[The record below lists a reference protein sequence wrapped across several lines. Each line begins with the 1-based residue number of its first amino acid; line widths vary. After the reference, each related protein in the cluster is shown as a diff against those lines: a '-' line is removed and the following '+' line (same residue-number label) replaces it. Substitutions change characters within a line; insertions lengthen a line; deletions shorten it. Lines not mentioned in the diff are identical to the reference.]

1 MSMLPT
7 VLTSAPALAG
17 RAALPPPTPRRRRAG
32 QRARWLAARTRNAAR
47 HGLLIASV
55 GTVVVIA
62 ALLLFVLVPQR
73 VDRALAAQIAAL
85 SPERDTLL
93 LHVDLLAA
101 RRALTQLETS
111 IAAAAMATR
120 ADATPPRFAAATA
133 DLSVVAPIPLARDR
147 AAHDLQQQLLRIR
160 QAPLVESY
168 RALADTPLL
177 RDDARV
183 RGIIDSI
190 EQRHAE
196 REAYAALSGPDAR
209 YALMTA
215 RLMQLG
221 QHLTRLA
228 ESTYATALARTEA
241 TEATEAAPR
250 ATVAVDTA
258 TAAALL
264 VVRPPMPDR
273 ALEHARTAAAD
284 TVARTE
290 RALLDATT
298 RNADLRARRTALRA
312 RMALEIP
319 PMAMLLASLV
329 LGLVLGFAVVLWR
342 ELRRPTV
349 GDEQEL
355 EALTRT
361 RVIVH
366 RAATAS
372 LRAARVRRRVDEHV
386 PAIVQPTDAAWLL
399 LHRTLSRI
407 GDVSRYVEVVA
418 DQPVLA
424 GAVALNLAAV
434 AAHESRAT
442 VLVDAAQRRGALLS
456 LLPTSV
462 LTTASTTMAATS
474 RYTEADTARNTVPE
488 AAADVAMENPVHSRW
503 DAPRSLAIGR
513 DTFIDIVLPRR
524 VRSRQ
529 TGRDPRVA
537 HDAASI
543 VDDLQRL
550 AVHHDLAVYVTDH
563 DLNQQVPLETDV
575 VLCARPGVTPLA
587 WLSQTIRQLEDRGRR
602 VRAVVLWSA
611 DFPLSG

>member
-7 VLTSAPALAG
+7 VPTSAPALAG
-17 RAALPPPTPRRRRAG
+17 QAALTPPTPRRRRAG

-47 HGLLIASV
+47 HGLLMASV
-55 GTVVVIA
+55 GAVVVIA

-101 RRALTQLETS
+101 RRALTRLETS
-111 IAAAAMATR
+111 IAAAAIATR

-133 DLSVVAPIPLARDR
+133 DLSVVAPIPVARDS
-147 AAHDLQQQLLRIR
+147 AAHDLQQQLMRIR

-168 RALADTPLL
+168 RALADTRLL

-183 RGIIDSI
+183 RGLIDSI
-190 EQRHAE
+190 EQLHAE

-215 RLMQLG
+215 RLTQLG
-221 QHLTRLA
+221 QHLTRFA
-228 ESTYATALARTEA
+228 ESTYATALASA
-241 TEATEAAPR
+241 VAPEAATR
-250 ATVAVDTA
+250 AGAAVDTA
-258 TAAALL
+258 TAAPLL
-264 VVRPPMPDR
+264 VVRPPMTDS
-273 ALEHARTAAAD
+273 ALEHSRTAAAD

-290 RALLDATT
+290 RALLDAATL
-298 RNADLRARRTALRA
+298 NADLRARRKALRA
-312 RMALEIP
+312 RMTLDIP

-372 LRAARVRRRVDEHV
+372 LRAARARRRADEHV
-386 PAIVQPTDAAWLL
+386 PAILQPTDAAWPL
-399 LHRTLSRI
+399 LHLTLSSI

-424 GAVALNLAAV
+424 GAVALNLSAV

-442 VLVDAAQRRGALLS
+442 VLVDAAQRSGALLS

-462 LTTASTTMAATS
+462 LTTASATMAATS
-474 RYTEADTARNTVPE
+474 RYIDDDTARDTVPD
-488 AAADVAMENPVHSRW
+488 AAADAATEHSVHSRW

-513 DTFIDIVLPRR
+513 DTFIDLVLPRR
-524 VRSRQ
+524 VRSRH
-529 TGRDPRVA
+529 TGRDLGVA
-537 HDAASI
+537 RDAASI

-563 DLNQQVPLETDV
+563 DLHQHVPLETDV
-575 VLCARPGVTPLA
+575 VLCARPGVTTLA
-587 WLSQTIRQLEDRGRR
+587 WLSHTMRQLEDRGRR

-611 DFPLSG
+611 DFPLAG

>member
-1 MSMLPT
+1 M
-7 VLTSAPALAG
+7 
-17 RAALPPPTPRRRRAG
+17 
-32 QRARWLAARTRNAAR
+32 
-47 HGLLIASV
+47 ASV
-55 GTVVVIA
+55 GAVVVIA

-101 RRALTQLETS
+101 RRALTRLETS
-111 IAAAAMATR
+111 IAAAAIATR

-133 DLSVVAPIPLARDR
+133 DLSVVAPIPVARDS
-147 AAHDLQQQLLRIR
+147 AAHDLQQQLMRIR

-168 RALADTPLL
+168 RALADTRLL

-183 RGIIDSI
+183 RGLIDSI
-190 EQRHAE
+190 EQLHAE

-215 RLMQLG
+215 RLTQLG
-221 QHLTRLA
+221 QHLTRFA
-228 ESTYATALARTEA
+228 ESTYATALASA
-241 TEATEAAPR
+241 VAPEAATR
-250 ATVAVDTA
+250 AGAAVDTA
-258 TAAALL
+258 TAAPLL
-264 VVRPPMPDR
+264 VVRPPMTDS
-273 ALEHARTAAAD
+273 ALEHSRTAAAD

-290 RALLDATT
+290 RALRDAATL
-298 RNADLRARRTALRA
+298 NADLRARRKALRA
-312 RMALEIP
+312 RMTLDIP

-372 LRAARVRRRVDEHV
+372 LRAARARRRADEHV
-386 PAIVQPTDAAWLL
+386 PAILQPTDAAWPL
-399 LHRTLSRI
+399 LHLTLSSI

-424 GAVALNLAAV
+424 GAVALNLSAV

-442 VLVDAAQRRGALLS
+442 VLVDAAQRSGALLS

-474 RYTEADTARNTVPE
+474 RYIDDDTARDTVPD
-488 AAADVAMENPVHSRW
+488 AAADAATEHSVHSRW

-529 TGRDPRVA
+529 TGRDLGVVR
-537 HDAASI
+537 DAASI

-563 DLNQQVPLETDV
+563 DLNQHVPLETDV
-575 VLCARPGVTPLA
+575 VLCARPGVTTLA
-587 WLSQTIRQLEDRGRR
+587 WLSHTMRQLEDRGRR

-611 DFPLSG
+611 DFPLAG

>member
-1 MSMLPT
+1 M
-7 VLTSAPALAG
+7 
-17 RAALPPPTPRRRRAG
+17 
-32 QRARWLAARTRNAAR
+32 
-47 HGLLIASV
+47 
-55 GTVVVIA
+55 
-62 ALLLFVLVPQR
+62 
-73 VDRALAAQIAAL
+73 
-85 SPERDTLL
+85 
-93 LHVDLLAA
+93 
-101 RRALTQLETS
+101 
-111 IAAAAMATR
+111 
-120 ADATPPRFAAATA
+120 
-133 DLSVVAPIPLARDR
+133 
-147 AAHDLQQQLLRIR
+147 RIR

-168 RALADTPLL
+168 RALADTRLL

-183 RGIIDSI
+183 RGMIDSI
-190 EQRHAE
+190 EQLHAE

-215 RLMQLG
+215 RLTQLG
-221 QHLTRLA
+221 QHLTRFA
-228 ESTYATALARTEA
+228 ESTYATALASA
-241 TEATEAAPR
+241 VAPEAATR
-250 ATVAVDTA
+250 AGAAVDTA
-258 TAAALL
+258 TAAPLL
-264 VVRPPMPDR
+264 VVRPPMTDS
-273 ALEHARTAAAD
+273 ALEHSRTAAAD

-290 RALLDATT
+290 RALLDAATL
-298 RNADLRARRTALRA
+298 NADLRARRKALRA
-312 RMALEIP
+312 RMTLDIP

-372 LRAARVRRRVDEHV
+372 LRAARARRRADEHV
-386 PAIVQPTDAAWLL
+386 PAILQPTDAAWPL
-399 LHRTLSRI
+399 LHLTLSSI

-424 GAVALNLAAV
+424 GAVALNLSAV

-442 VLVDAAQRRGALLS
+442 VLVDAAQRSGALLS

-474 RYTEADTARNTVPE
+474 RYIDADTARDTVPD
-488 AAADVAMENPVHSRW
+488 AAADAATEHSVHSRW

-513 DTFIDIVLPRR
+513 DTFIDLVLPRR
-524 VRSRQ
+524 VRSRH
-529 TGRDPRVA
+529 TGRDLGVA
-537 HDAASI
+537 RDAASI

-563 DLNQQVPLETDV
+563 DLHQHVPLETDV
-575 VLCARPGVTPLA
+575 VLCARPGVTTLA
-587 WLSQTIRQLEDRGRR
+587 WVSHTMRQLEDRGRR

-611 DFPLSG
+611 DFPLAG